1 MTDKSKSSDYYC
13 IHFNRLVTSQAQ
25 LQCRQVLAVTQAKV
39 KVKANIPRLDS
50 VIATE
55 NSRSEKKMNFDE
67 NS

>member
-1 MTDKSKSSDYYC
+1 
-13 IHFNRLVTSQAQ
+13 VTSQAQ